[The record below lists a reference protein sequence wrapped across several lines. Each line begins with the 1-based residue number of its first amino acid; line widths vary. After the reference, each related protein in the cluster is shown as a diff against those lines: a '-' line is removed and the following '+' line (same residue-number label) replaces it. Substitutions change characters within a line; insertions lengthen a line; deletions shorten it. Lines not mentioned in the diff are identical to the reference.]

1 MTIWFKQA
9 GGLPLPTTKQLLLT
23 RYHDTMMC
31 GNAAVPVATVMA
43 PLPHPLVAPIIQQD
57 LMGGPPVKEQFH
69 NYYEKNSRSL

>member
-1 MTIWFKQA
+1 
-9 GGLPLPTTKQLLLT
+9 
-23 RYHDTMMC
+23 MMC